1 MCFPSVVFYFKKKC
15 SEWQIFFRAFRVEVF
30 LNASAKSSHSGGPLG
45 RHQVLFSQ
53 NSMKFYQNWIGSF
66 SAVSR
71 NFWVFSSGS
80 SRECF
85 YFAVSQRKTPK
96 FEPQT
101 FVAALLRVDV
111 RSTMNEWGGEWGGG
125 RGRASRGDGWTNPN
139 VKLDWV
145 NDRLVFTAPTISRR
159 WTY

>member
-1 MCFPSVVFYFKKKC
+1 MCRFRKKIKKYFMCFPSVVFYLKKKC

-80 SRECF
+80 SRECL

-96 FEPQT
+96 FEKKREKNCNESHDFLMRLLIVKVNKLVWIITQRNWL
-101 FVAALLRVDV
+101 VSKIAL
-111 RSTMNEWGGEWGGG
+111 
-125 RGRASRGDGWTNPN
+125 GDH
-139 VKLDWV
+139 
-145 NDRLVFTAPTISRR
+145 
-159 WTY
+159 

>member
-1 MCFPSVVFYFKKKC
+1 MCFPSVVFNFKKKC

-80 SRECF
+80 SRECL

-111 RSTMNEWGGEWGGG
+111 RSNA
-125 RGRASRGDGWTNPN
+125 RQRASPASRSRKFLRKNLAKN
-139 VKLDWV
+139 CK
-145 NDRLVFTAPTISRR
+145 ISRNPAR
-159 WTY
+159 RTRAQKIACTRRS